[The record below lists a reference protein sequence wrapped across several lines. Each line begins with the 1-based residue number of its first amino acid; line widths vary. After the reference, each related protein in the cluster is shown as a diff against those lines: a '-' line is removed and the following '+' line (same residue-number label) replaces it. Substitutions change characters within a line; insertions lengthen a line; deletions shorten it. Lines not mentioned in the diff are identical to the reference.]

1 MPQQTARLP
10 GYWMPVFAGMTSEL
24 LPGESPP
31 AYSRRALNQV
41 EADGDSTRGVLVRV
55 SLKLDALLQLAAAH
69 GANRAICV
77 RSADTP
83 GAAPFP
89 HARTVPLILPR
100 DGASPASANRHH
112 IDASREGHIKGTSR
126 RTERSDASESLTTT
140 AV

>member
-69 GANRAICV
+69 G
-77 RSADTP
+77 
-83 GAAPFP
+83 GK
-89 HARTVPLILPR
+89 PR
-100 DGASPASANRHH
+100 NPCSFRRYPR
-112 IDASREGHIKGTSR
+112 R
-126 RTERSDASESLTTT
+126 RTLPTCQNGPTHSSPRWSEPRLCKSSLH
-140 AV
+140 